1 MAETKSN
8 NIEREYVIPLREKC
22 RPVPRYKKTPKAV
35 KTVKE
40 FLVRHMQ
47 IRDKDLNKIKI
58 DRFLNEQLWEKGIK
72 KPLHKVKVKA
82 VKEGDIVRVYAVD
95 LPAKINFKKIRE
107 EKREK
112 EGKEAFEAKKE
123 AQKSM
128 MEKAKD
134 QIKASKEESAP
145 KGVPSKSESEGKDK
159 DNDGVDDKKEEKE
172 KEKAVE
178 ETMEKEEKKEA
189 KEEKHTTKPK
199 SPKEQKN
206 SQKKYNKSSRGQ

>member
-8 NIEREYVIPLREKC
+8 KIEREYVIPLREKC

-47 IRDKDLNKIKI
+47 VRDKDLKKIKI
-58 DRFLNEQLWEKGIK
+58 DRFLNEQLWERGIK
-72 KPLHKVKVKA
+72 KPLHKVKIKA
-82 VKEGDIVRVYAVD
+82 IREGEIIRVYSMD
-95 LPAKINFKKIRE
+95 LPKKINFKKLRE
-107 EKREK
+107 EKRER
-112 EGKEAFEAKKE
+112 EGKEAFEKKKE
-123 AQKSM
+123 SQKSM

-134 QIKASKEESAP
+134 QVKAAKEE
-145 KGVPSKSESEGKDK
+145 KKVDK

-178 ETMEKEEKKEA
+178 ESMEKEEKKEA

>member
-47 IRDKDLNKIKI
+47 IRDKDLKKIKI
-58 DRFLNEQLWEKGIK
+58 DRFLNEQLWQRGIK

-82 VKEGDIVRVYAVD
+82 IKEGDIVRVYSMD

-107 EKREK
+107 EKREAA
-112 EGKEAFEAKKE
+112 GKEALAAKKE

-134 QIKASKEESAP
+134 QLKAAKE
-145 KGVPSKSESEGKDK
+145 
-159 DNDGVDDKKEEKE
+159 DKKEEPKDKNNDGIEDKKEVKE
-172 KEKAVE
+172 KQEAV
-178 ETMEKEEKKEA
+178 KEA
-189 KEEKHTTKPK
+189 EQKEDKKAAKEKKHTTETKPK
-199 SPKEQKN
+199 GQPAEQVSEK
-206 SQKKYNKSSRGQ
+206 

>member
-1 MAETKSN
+1 MEETN
-8 NIEREYVIPLREKC
+8 NKKLEREYVIPLRERC

-58 DRFLNEQLWEKGIK
+58 DRFLNEQLWERGIK
-72 KPLHKVKVKA
+72 KPLHKVKVR
-82 VKEGDIVRVYAVD
+82 VIKEGDIVKVYSVD
-95 LPAKINFKKIRE
+95 LPTKINFKKLRE

-112 EGKEAFEAKKE
+112 EGKEALEKKKE
-123 AQKSM
+123 SQKTM

-134 QIKASKEESAP
+134 QVKSAKEE
-145 KGVPSKSESEGKDK
+145 KKEDK
-159 DNDGVDDKKEEKE
+159 DNDGVNDKKEEKE

-178 ETMEKEEKKEA
+178 EEMEKEEKKEA
-189 KEEKHTTKPK
+189 NKEKHTTKPK
-199 SPKEQKN
+199 SPKEQKD
-206 SQKKYNKSSRGQ
+206 SQKKYNKSSKGQ

>member
-1 MAETKSN
+1 MVETKN
-8 NIEREYVIPLREKC
+8 KKIEREYVIPLRERC
-22 RPVPRYKKTPKAV
+22 RSVPRYKKTPKAV

-58 DRFLNEQLWEKGIK
+58 DRFLNEQLWQRGIK
-72 KPLHKVKVKA
+72 KPLHKVKVKV
-82 VKEGDIVRVYAVD
+82 VKEDEIVKVYSTD
-95 LPAKINFKKIRE
+95 LPAKINFKKLRE

-112 EGKEAFEAKKE
+112 EGKEALEKKKE
-123 AQKSM
+123 SQKTM

-134 QIKASKEESAP
+134 QVKASKEE
-145 KGVPSKSESEGKDK
+145 KKEDK
-159 DNDGVDDKKEEKE
+159 DNDGVEDKKEEKE

-178 ETMEKEEKKEA
+178 ESMEKEEKKEA

-206 SQKKYNKSSRGQ
+206 SQKKYNKYSRGQ

>member
-8 NIEREYVIPLREKC
+8 KIEREYVIPLREKC

-47 IRDKDLNKIKI
+47 VRDKDLKKIKI
-58 DRFLNEQLWEKGIK
+58 DRFLNEQLWERGIK
-72 KPLHKVKVKA
+72 KPLHKVKIKA
-82 VKEGDIVRVYAVD
+82 IREGEIIRVYSMD
-95 LPAKINFKKIRE
+95 LPKKINFKKLRE
-107 EKREK
+107 EKRER
-112 EGKEAFEAKKE
+112 EGKEAFEKKKE
-123 AQKSM
+123 SQKSM

-134 QIKASKEESAP
+134 QVKAAKEE
-145 KGVPSKSESEGKDK
+145 KKVDK

-178 ETMEKEEKKEA
+178 ESMEKEEKKEA

-199 SPKEQKN
+199 SPKEQKGTYN
-206 SQKKYNKSSRGQ
+206 GKYRY

>member
-1 MAETKSN
+1 MEETN
-8 NIEREYVIPLREKC
+8 NKKLEREYVIPLREKC

-58 DRFLNEQLWEKGIK
+58 DRFLNEQLWERGIK
-72 KPLHKVKVKA
+72 KPLHKVKVR
-82 VKEGDIVRVYAVD
+82 VIKEGDIVKVYSVD
-95 LPAKINFKKIRE
+95 LPTKINFKKLRE

-112 EGKEAFEAKKE
+112 EGKEALEKKKE
-123 AQKSM
+123 SQKTM

-134 QIKASKEESAP
+134 QVKSAKEE
-145 KGVPSKSESEGKDK
+145 KKEDK
-159 DNDGVDDKKEEKE
+159 DNDGVNDKKEEKE

-178 ETMEKEEKKEA
+178 EEMEKEEKKEA
-189 KEEKHTTKPK
+189 NKEKHTTKPK
-199 SPKEQKN
+199 SPKEQKD
-206 SQKKYNKSSRGQ
+206 SQKKYNKSSKGQ

>member
-1 MAETKSN
+1 MEETN
-8 NIEREYVIPLREKC
+8 NKKLEREYVIPLREKC

-58 DRFLNEQLWEKGIK
+58 DRFLNEQLWERGIK
-72 KPLHKVKVKA
+72 KPLHKVKVR
-82 VKEGDIVRVYAVD
+82 VIKEGDIVKVYSVD
-95 LPAKINFKKIRE
+95 LPTKINFKKLRE

-112 EGKEAFEAKKE
+112 EGKEALEKKKE
-123 AQKSM
+123 SQKTM

-134 QIKASKEESAP
+134 QVKSAKEE
-145 KGVPSKSESEGKDK
+145 KKEDK
-159 DNDGVDDKKEEKE
+159 DNDGVNDKKEEKE

-178 ETMEKEEKKEA
+178 EEMEKEEKKEA
-189 KEEKHTTKPK
+189 NKEKHTTKPK
-199 SPKEQKN
+199 SPKEQKD